1 MALSGNLEKYSGLVD
16 DTQFKNSEIALK
28 FSERNSFDDKE
39 ELAAFLYNC
48 NMKDLLSLSSA
59 ARSKFNSDS
68 RIITYSRKVFI
79 NLINLCKDSCSYCTY
94 KKEPDDSGA
103 VMLSPA
109 QALAI
114 AEAGRRAGCTEALI
128 VTGER
133 PETIYPQAKTWLN
146 NLGHKNLSELIS
158 DLSEQILKK
167 TGLLPHT
174 NAGSLTKSEMANLKS
189 TNVSLGLMLESS
201 SDRLLN
207 AGEAHEKAPSKIP
220 KVRMKSLIAAGE
232 LNFPITTGLL
242 IGIGESFEEIID
254 SLILINEINK
264 KYGHIQEVIM
274 QNFLP
279 KVGTPMEYSNSP
291 TFTYFLRCVASAR
304 LILQNIS
311 VQVPPNLSPS
321 IYARY
326 LDAGINDWGGVSPL
340 TPDYVNPEC
349 PWPTIK
355 ELRETTSNKG
365 YVLRARLPL
374 YPQYLMDPLLQTKF
388 VDPSLKGYIE
398 PLVDNY
404 GLVKEDNIK
413 DEY

>member
-1 MALSGNLEKYSGLVD
+1 MTLSANIEKYSGLVD
-16 DTQFKNSEIALK
+16 SKFKNSEIMLK
-28 FSERNSFDDKE
+28 LSERKSFDDKY
-39 ELAAFLYNC
+39 ELSDFLSNC
-48 NMKDLLSLSSA
+48 DIKDLLLLSSN
-59 ARSKFNSDS
+59 ARSKFNSNS
-68 RIITYSRKVFI
+68 KIITYSRKVFI

-94 KKEPDDSGA
+94 KKEPDNSEA

-109 QALAI
+109 QVLTI
-114 AEAGRRAGCTEALI
+114 AEAGRKAGCTEALI

-133 PETIYPQAKTWLN
+133 PETRYPQARTWLN

-158 DLSEQILKK
+158 DLSEQILRK

-174 NAGSLTKSEMANLKS
+174 NAGTLTKGEMAKLKP
-189 TNVSLGLMLESS
+189 TNVSLGLMLENSS
-201 SDRLLN
+201 ERLVN
-207 AGEAHEKAPSKIP
+207 VGEAHENAPSKIP
-220 KVRMKSLIAAGE
+220 KVRVKSLISAGE

-242 IGIGESFEEIID
+242 IGIGESFDEVID
-254 SLILINEINK
+254 SLLLINEINK
-264 KYGHIQEVIM
+264 KYGHIQEVII

-291 TFTYFLRCVASAR
+291 TFSYFLRCIASAR
-304 LILQNIS
+304 LILQNINI
-311 VQVPPNLSPS
+311 QVPPNLSPT
-321 IYARY
+321 IYANY
-326 LDAGINDWGGVSPL
+326 LNAGINDWGGVSPL

-355 ELRETTSNKG
+355 ELRKTTLDNG

-374 YPQYLMDPLLQTKF
+374 YPKYIVDPLLQTKF
-388 VDPSLKGYIE
+388 VHPSLKGYIE

-404 GLVKEDNIK
+404 GLVKEDNVT

>member
-1 MALSGNLEKYSGLVD
+1 MTLSDNLEKHHGLVE
-16 DTQFKNSEIALK
+16 TNSQISEIRLK
-28 FSERNSFDDKE
+28 ILEGRHFDNQYD
-39 ELAAFLYNC
+39 LTRILFTSDL
-48 NMKDLLSLSSA
+48 KDLMYLSTS
-59 ARSKFNSDS
+59 ARSGFNSNS

-94 KKEPDDSGA
+94 KKEPDDSAA
-103 VMLSPA
+103 VMLSPS
-109 QALAI
+109 QVLAI

-133 PETIYPQAKTWLN
+133 PELKYPEARAWLKA
-146 NLGHKNLSELIS
+146 LGYKNLNELVA
-158 DLSEQILKK
+158 DLSEQILRK

-174 NAGSLTKSEMANLKS
+174 NAGSLAKSEMANLRS
-189 TNVSLGLMLESS
+189 TNISLGLMLENSS
-201 SDRLLN
+201 ERLID
-207 AGEAHEKAPSKIP
+207 AGQAHENAPSKIP
-220 KVRMKSLIAAGE
+220 KVRMKSLISAGE

-242 IGIGESFEEIID
+242 IGIGERFDEVIN
-254 SLILINEINK
+254 SLIQIDEINK

-291 TFTYFLRCVASAR
+291 TFSYFLRCIASAR
-304 LILQNIS
+304 IILKDINI
-311 VQVPPNLSPS
+311 QVPPNLSPN
-321 IYARY
+321 IYGKY
-326 LDAGINDWGGVSPL
+326 LDAGINDWGGISPL

-349 PWPTIK
+349 PWPSIK
-355 ELRETTSNKG
+355 EISETTSENG

-374 YPQYLMDPLLQTKF
+374 YPNYIIDPAAKSKF
-388 VDPSLKGYIE
+388 VHPSLKAYIE
-398 PLVDNY
+398 PLVDNF